1 MKTTLALLC
10 AALLSGCASTAFE
23 NRIMTTLD
31 GGIAQVSLRFG
42 NIALSLDLAP
52 EDAAE
57 IAKLKRQAALAGA
70 GFTGK

>member
-1 MKTTLALLC
+1 MKTTISLLS
-10 AALLSGCASTAFE
+10 AALLSGCAAATFE

-31 GGIAQVSLRFG
+31 GGIAQVSLRVG